1 MIISYRHVD
10 DVLQW
15 TGAVAIICGH
25 VLNTLGS
32 AYHQDQ
38 WNIVAFTVG
47 TVCFLL
53 WAVRVANKPQMMVNV
68 VAMTTCAVGLFKAW
82 I

>member
-1 MIISYRHVD
+1 MSYRHID
-10 DVLQW
+10 ELLQW
-15 TGAVAIICGH
+15 VGALAIICGH

-32 AYHQDQ
+32 QYHQDQ

-68 VAMTTCAVGLFKAW
+68 VAMTTCLVGLFRAW
-82 I
+82 S